1 MNRWLRERKHKFWA
15 DKLNHELV
23 CLMAKNLIL
32 KFEFGISRSQQLA
45 VAKLNKNFWHLYYV
59 FLFQLINVIF

>member
-45 VAKLNKNFWHLYYV
+45 VAKLNKNF
-59 FLFQLINVIF
+59 